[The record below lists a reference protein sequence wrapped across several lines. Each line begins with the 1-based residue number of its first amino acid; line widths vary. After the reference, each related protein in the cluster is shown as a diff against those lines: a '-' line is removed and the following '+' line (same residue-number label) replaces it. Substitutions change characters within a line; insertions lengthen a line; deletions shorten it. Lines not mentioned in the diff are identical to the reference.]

1 MHRKSQRFKSYLN
14 FKANQLEKPR
24 HGIRIVC
31 LSDTHCRTDAIEVP
45 EGDVLIVAGDICSRG
60 HPSEARDFD
69 QFLARMPHGCKLL
82 VAGNHDFPFEYCS
95 KRKAKALVKH
105 AIYLENS
112 GVERFGLKFWGSPW
126 QPEFY
131 NWAFNLPR
139 GKPLAEI
146 WGLIPDDT
154 DVLIT
159 HTPPYGI
166 LDRLE
171 SGRHVGC
178 VDLAQALPR
187 VRPKLHVFGHIH
199 EDYGMQEQNGTTF
212 INACICNA
220 YYQPVN
226 PPIVFDL

>member
-1 MHRKSQRFKSYLN
+1 MRAFDN
-14 FKANQLEKPR
+14 FLE
-24 HGIRIVC
+24 
-31 LSDTHCRTDAIEVP
+31 
-45 EGDVLIVAGDICSRG
+45 
-60 HPSEARDFD
+60 
-69 QFLARMPHGCKLL
+69 RMPHGCKLL

-112 GVERFGLKFWGSPW
+112 GVELFGLKFWGSPW

-146 WGLIPDDT
+146 WALIPDDT

-178 VDLAQALPR
+178 VDLAQAL
-187 VRPKLHVFGHIH
+187 
-199 EDYGMQEQNGTTF
+199 
-212 INACICNA
+212 
-220 YYQPVN
+220 
-226 PPIVFDL
+226 